1 MALAATL
8 QDIPRED
15 RPLTQAEF
23 VDFWTV
29 LARERPRVCKSFVIL
44 DREEGRV
51 RGVVSAREPEKTDG
65 EA

>member
-1 MALAATL
+1 MALVATL

-29 LARERPRVCKSFVIL
+29 LTRRLLEHSMNTQATVAGLCMYDALKETFGK
-44 DREEGRV
+44 
-51 RGVVSAREPEKTDG
+51 